1 MTASNSIGVEQDPQA
16 VAPDQVPEQLP
27 SQISGDIPGDVPD
40 DIPGDIAASLLQLRL
55 QVSLNEEHIYLSIML
70 SNGQVLDLG
79 ERNHHSCLLTLA
91 RQRLGDAQ
99 RGIAPDSQGWLDI
112 KQLASM
118 LGLDSRHLAIQLHR
132 LRQQIARALPSGM
145 PPGEVVEQRRAQLR
159 IGTLPFCIVRG
170 SIVEGEFI
178 VPREPG

>member
-16 VAPDQVPEQLP
+16 AVPEQLP
-27 SQISGDIPGDVPD
+27 SQVSGDMPGDIPSK
-40 DIPGDIAASLLQLRL
+40 IPASLLQLRL
-55 QVSLNEEHIYLSIML
+55 QVSLDEEHVYLSIIFKG
-70 SNGQVLDLG
+70 GQVLDLG

-91 RQRLGDAQ
+91 RQRLSDAQ
-99 RGIAPDSQGWLDI
+99 RGIAPSSQGWLDS

-118 LGLDSRHLAIQLHR
+118 LGLDSGNLAIQLHR

-145 PPGEVVEQRRAQLR
+145 PPGEVVERRRAQLR

-178 VPREPG
+178 VPPQPG